1 MTILRD
7 LQKSALTFR
16 GFSLIEIV
24 VVLGISAF
32 LLTTAVFVMNA
43 PNEEKTLRGEHAK
56 IEDLVR
62 QGRALAV
69 SYQQAFIL
77 ELSEGVASLRPIAVL
92 ENEDQYSYLDVD
104 RAPSSLRPLQEMNWP
119 RIENLNPE
127 YELSVRRWGQVDF
140 NLLDQKRKEIILLEP
155 GGMCEPMSVLLSK
168 DLGDKSLSRIYHPLT
183 GLAEDEALTITADR

>member
-1 MTILRD
+1 MTYFRND
-7 LQKSALTFR
+7 LASAGNR
-16 GFSLIEIV
+16 KGFSLIEIV

-32 LLTTAVFVMNA
+32 LLTSAVFVMNA
-43 PNEEKTLRGEHAK
+43 PNEEKTLRSEHAK

-62 QGRALAV
+62 QGRSLAV
-69 SYQQAFIL
+69 SFQQTFVL

-92 ENEDQYSYLDVD
+92 EDEDRNSYLDEE
-104 RAPSSLRPLQEMNWP
+104 RAASSLKPLQEMNWP
-119 RIENLNPE
+119 RIENLNQE

-140 NLLDQKRKEIILLEP
+140 NLLNEKRKEIILLEP

-168 DLGDKSLSRIYHPLT
+168 DFGDKSLSRVYHPLT

>member
-1 MTILRD
+1 MRSRND
-7 LQKSALTFR
+7 LASAGNR
-16 GFSLIEIV
+16 NGFSLIEIV

-32 LLTTAVFVMNA
+32 LLTSAVFVMNA

-69 SYQQAFIL
+69 SYQQTFIL
-77 ELSEGVASLRPIAVL
+77 ELSEGVASLSPIAVP
-92 ENEDQYSYLDVD
+92 ENEESDYYLDEE
-104 RAPSSLRPLQEMNWP
+104 RTRSSLKPLKEMNWP
-119 RIENLNPE
+119 RLENLDPE

-140 NLLDQKRKEIILLEP
+140 NLLNEKRTETILLEP

-168 DLGDKSLSRIYHPLT
+168 DLGDKSLSRVYHPLT